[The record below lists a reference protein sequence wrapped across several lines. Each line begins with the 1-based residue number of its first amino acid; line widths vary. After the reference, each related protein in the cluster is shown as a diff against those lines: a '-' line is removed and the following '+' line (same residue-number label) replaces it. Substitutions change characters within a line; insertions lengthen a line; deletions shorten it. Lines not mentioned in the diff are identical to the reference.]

1 MGVVDGGSLYLHRRP
16 AIEFWDARPPL
27 RDPRVDWSMIG
38 LGVGLVEIRCPC
50 RWCWSPLRTIP
61 IPYPFGVEQLPPC
74 WLCWSTESCSQGSF
88 GSCSASGVAAS
99 LAVDCR
105 PPIASSNAG
114 TAGRIVVPMPYPINL
129 RRPATW
135 SHSISMSFWNSEN
148 QTKEKNVLLF
158 IWKVVLDFWIL
169 PAFWRP
175 TWWSWC
181 RSLALSGLSI

>member
-1 MGVVDGGSLYLHRRP
+1 
-16 AIEFWDARPPL
+16 
-27 RDPRVDWSMIG
+27 
-38 LGVGLVEIRCPC
+38 
-50 RWCWSPLRTIP
+50 
-61 IPYPFGVEQLPPC
+61 
-74 WLCWSTESCSQGSF
+74 
-88 GSCSASGVAAS
+88 
-99 LAVDCR
+99 
-105 PPIASSNAG
+105 
-114 TAGRIVVPMPYPINL
+114 MPYPINL